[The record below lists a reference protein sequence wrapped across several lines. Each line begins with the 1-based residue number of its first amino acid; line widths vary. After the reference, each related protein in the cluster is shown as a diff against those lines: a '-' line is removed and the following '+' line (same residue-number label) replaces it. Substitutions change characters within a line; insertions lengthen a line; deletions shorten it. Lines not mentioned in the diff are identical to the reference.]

1 MAADVTPSEL
11 PGPGDPI
18 PTDGGPPPADGAP
31 PPRSLRAVLLGAMLV
46 LAVLWWLGASGIVG
60 DVEQVVAHTFGDYL
74 GQCGGG

>member
-11 PGPGDPI
+11 PGPGDAI
-18 PTDGGPPPADGAP
+18 PTEGGPPPADGAP

-46 LAVLWWLGASGIVG
+46 LGVLWWLGASDIVG
-60 DVEQVVAHTFGDYL
+60 DVQQVVAHAFGEYL